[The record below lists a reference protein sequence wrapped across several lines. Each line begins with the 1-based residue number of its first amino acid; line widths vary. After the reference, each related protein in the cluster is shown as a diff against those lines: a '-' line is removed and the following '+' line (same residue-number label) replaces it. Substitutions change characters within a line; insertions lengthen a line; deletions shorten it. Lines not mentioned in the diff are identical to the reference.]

1 MTNFARNLKSHH
13 TMNLKSHHTMRYFT
27 HQSNRIFAAVFVLL
41 TMLCSKAWGESIE
54 IASIN
59 FKSWEPQSITAGSTV
74 NDIYFKSNGSITA
87 ANGWECG
94 GNASNSQH
102 YIAIPLTGVNGAITV
117 SVTFSDNKK
126 HQMKYYVQ
134 TGTSAPSITAT
145 PGSLSPSAKDG
156 SNTTIHT
163 FTKSGLN
170 AAHSYAVLYIGR
182 YGSDDKNINS
192 IRVTTPGPT
201 TVCLKPGTNWKQANA
216 RFALFY
222 FKSSDNSQN
231 GWLDMDEYECTT
243 PAYKVYEA
251 TIPAG
256 YDKCIFC
263 RMNPATTEN
272 NFNDGVKW
280 NQTSDLDV
288 PTGDAVFYTVPDATW
303 DGSGN
308 GQWGST
314 PLGICVSGT
323 WLPFA
328 GETITLTA
336 SAPGATHF
344 QWYKGGVAIDGATSA
359 VYTKENCTFDDAGSY
374 TCKAWRVAG
383 QEVTSEVFTVK
394 ILRIHFKNGR
404 DGGDYG
410 YVDLVNTDPEHHIA
424 EGMIFLG
431 QEWTYGFFVQDGCGN
446 EYGCNN
452 PESEK
457 MHVGNCTNWTM
468 NANVRCLMWTG
479 NGATYT
485 FIVDYSNIT
494 APIISVIYP
503 PDDQVAGLKIYFDNS
518 VVNWSNLHYRIGTKT
533 NTYKEE
539 IFKVPGTDNLY
550 EYTTKEYLNMNAW
563 HIGNNCGYS
572 GDGFS
577 IFRTKTGDEYAITKS
592 VNYEGGA
599 TSHDITVTPKGS
611 GSIGSD
617 EINNN
622 CEFYNHTMTRGM
634 KTQNVSIEAP
644 VNGTITVSYIDPT
657 NAPQSFTSGNRD
669 LAHTC
674 ILTITTTPDCGY
686 QNATLTVNGDPF
698 TSGNTYIL
706 YGKTTIAATFTEG
719 THTITYHTDGGTI
732 NDAGYATEYTFG
744 VGATLPTDVTK
755 AGGWRFMGWY
765 DNSGLSG
772 SPITEITTTE
782 CGNKEYWAKWMT
794 IPIFTWTYDATV
806 QAGGIYDMSVSSTGD
821 AAVTIT
827 ILEVI
832 SGVSSSFTSGNPA
845 TGHVTIGAYP
855 SATTFTYQA
864 TSPATASYGELTETR
879 TLTINRC
886 ETEHQLAYGV
896 GYTDG
901 GSSAHPRYFHETDG
915 VGWLTKSTG
924 SSGCGG
930 SDASWSGESWITKSN
945 KDGVHLLQTYKG
957 NIVKIVYYVMA
968 GGANATIS
976 ALRMSDS
983 YISGESQGENALT
996 GATIVYNNN
1005 PSNTGLTKDAKEVV
1019 SVQFAEPL
1027 AANTYL
1033 YLKFSTSSTLY
1044 GAKLYE
1050 AAGDLPTSVAFSG
1063 PASVEKT
1070 YGDANFTQA
1079 ATQTTAGTQSGGTIT
1094 YSSSDKTVATVN
1106 AATGEVTMLTTGR
1119 TVITATLAAYGC
1131 FTKATASYELIVKP
1145 CDDPECTITIT
1156 SGRADKCSSEAVTLH
1171 ATAGDGATFQWYRD
1185 GVALPGKTG
1194 ANLTTT
1200 ATGVYT
1206 VEARKTCLQV
1216 SDPITISNLADP
1228 AVTALHEY
1236 YYIKAGRV
1244 SPDIDLFQL
1253 TSTTS
1258 FDMSRP
1264 APEGCS
1270 YVERDGIVYLT
1281 GTPSL
1286 SLAADDYDL
1295 TITVHN
1301 DCGSTTASATLHL
1314 FSLETTPKPKIAWV
1328 ADGTKAQELPG
1339 TVAAAKSTSHPLYT
1353 YLETFFDLTPVN
1365 AYCTTDTN
1373 KLKDYYS
1380 QFDLVLLTD
1389 YPDTNVKPD
1398 GVSGGK
1404 EKSYSNALGCLI
1416 DDKPLLTFEAF
1427 VADCPFWGISSNPK
1441 TPNPKQKD
1449 IILQCA
1455 AHDIFEGMHMGQTIE
1470 VLSEIGGEGM
1480 QGFENHETPSG
1491 MIIIATILNGA
1502 SGELVTCCERQVVIP
1517 ARMMIMG
1524 LNYGAMEKVND
1535 NGKTIVKQ
1543 IIDYLLQTTN
1553 VADCS
1558 LIFDNGINNVFYDAG
1573 SYTGTGYKGD
1583 GKWSTMANWA
1593 PLYNALPTQN
1603 QTVRIEQNC
1612 IVDVTDAH
1620 CASVRLQK
1628 GTKGGITYNPRLTI
1642 LPTGGLTVLDYVRE
1656 IHGANFMTTYPIT
1669 FTDLYIRSDAGGNG
1683 ALVFR
1688 DATADL
1694 QATVDYYSSATD
1706 ALTKNPVWQYM
1717 GIPISD
1723 RPMAIDQYHLAWM
1736 CSWESVGTV
1745 SSNWVWVENEDRIVP
1760 FKGYCITQSSNKT
1773 YTHTGA
1779 LMRPVT
1785 QELPLQYFTSP
1796 DGNGFNMFA
1805 NSWVAPI
1812 DITKMTVADFGGA
1825 AEPTIFIYNTG
1836 SRAEYDA
1843 GGAPSTNGTNTY
1855 YGQYNAIPVAAAPY
1869 LSGALTVIPT
1879 MQGFFVQATKSGT
1892 LTLDYDR
1899 ICFNHDTYSTVSTPM
1914 RAPKRAAEEGAI
1926 VPETMTLD
1934 VNSENWGDRV
1944 YVLMHEEF
1952 SDAFNRGWDGTKQ
1965 EGDGEAPMLAM
1976 IAYDRPLAV
1985 AALETAD
1992 EHYLSFRAGKDTA
2005 YTFSFEYEGEP
2016 IYLYDQLTGEAT
2028 LIRTG
2033 NTYSFEATNKTP
2045 IQRFLLTKNPPRVPM
2060 GVEPVGAEQP
2070 DTKPEKFI
2078 HEGQM
2083 FILHHGA
2090 VYDALGK
2097 RVVIRK
2103 EGAQ

>member
-1 MTNFARNLKSHH
+1 
-13 TMNLKSHHTMRYFT
+13 
-27 HQSNRIFAAVFVLL
+27 
-41 TMLCSKAWGESIE
+41 MLCGKAWGAIE
-54 IASIN
+54 LFSAD
-59 FKSWEPQSITAGSTV
+59 FTSWETQSVTAGSTV
-74 NDIYFKSNGSITA
+74 DGIYFKSATDVTNGTGISF
-87 ANGWECG
+87 G
-94 GNASNSQH
+94 GQASTSAR
-102 YIAIPLTGVNGAITV
+102 YIAIPLSDINGEITITV
-117 SVTFSDNKK
+117 THPSARPQWKNYLKVMAAEPTASDVSSNP
-126 HQMKYYVQ
+126 
-134 TGTSAPSITAT
+134 PSIGDNTR
-145 PGSLSPSAKDG
+145 PG
-156 SNTTIHT
+156 SNTTT
-163 FTKSGLN
+163 SSWTLNCNKSYG
-170 AAHSYAVLYIGR
+170 VFYIGV
-182 YGSDDKNINS
+182 GSNNS
-192 IRVTTPGPT
+192 ARTLQSITITTPCTAPT
-201 TVCLKPGTNWKQANA
+201 SVDRT
-216 RFALFY
+216 
-222 FKSSDNSQN
+222 
-231 GWLDMDEYECTT
+231 
-243 PAYKVYEA
+243 
-251 TIPAG
+251 
-256 YDKCIFC
+256 
-263 RMNPATTEN
+263 
-272 NFNDGVKW
+272 
-280 NQTSDLDV
+280 
-288 PTGDAVFYTVPDATW
+288 
-303 DGSGN
+303 
-308 GQWGST
+308 
-314 PLGICVSGT
+314 GT
-323 WLPFA
+323 WHIFP
-328 GETITLTA
+328 GDQMSLTA
-336 SAPGATHF
+336 TATGGF
-344 QWYKGGVAIDGATSA
+344 GNYSYQWYHGGKDESNKIDGATSA
-359 VYTKENCTFDDAGSY
+359 NYIKDDCTYDDAGKY
-374 TCKAWRVAG
+374 YCKVSTGDGCDTWSTA
-383 QEVTSEVFTVK
+383 FDVK
-394 ILRIHFKNGR
+394 MLRLYVNVGRNGTP
-404 DGGDYG
+404 YG
-410 YVDLVNTDPEHHIA
+410 NVDLHNTNPDENKA
-424 EGMIFLG
+424 TGMIFLG
-431 QEWTYGFFVQDGCGN
+431 QNWDYAFSIADGCGN
-446 EYGCNN
+446 YYGCSNDPTYGAMN
-452 PESEK
+452 YA
-457 MHVGNCTNWTM
+457 NCTNWHM
-468 NANVRCLMWTG
+468 NSDQQCCMRTQ

-485 FIVDYSNIT
+485 FIVEYTNMGE
-494 APIISVIYP
+494 PVVSVIYP
-503 PDDQVAGLKIYFDNS
+503 PADQVPDFKIYFDNS
-518 VVNWSNLHYRIGTKT
+518 VHNWSNLHYRVGTEGWTTKAQMELVPGTANLYQYTTMKWDGLQAWHICNNSGWSDAHSIYKT
-533 NTYKEE
+533 NTS
-539 IFKVPGTDNLY
+539 D
-550 EYTTKEYLNMNAW
+550 
-563 HIGNNCGYS
+563 S
-572 GDGFS
+572 
-577 IFRTKTGDEYAITKS
+577 YAITQS
-592 VNYEGGA
+592 INYEGGA
-599 TSHDITVTPKGS
+599 TTHDVVTITPGTNHSTGGDP
-611 GSIGSD
+611 
-617 EINNN
+617 INNN
-622 CEFYNHTMTRGM
+622 CEFYNHTMMPGM

-644 VNGTITVSYIDPT
+644 VGGTITVSYTDIDNT
-657 NAPQSFTSGNRD
+657 HQEFNSGNRD

-674 ILTITTTPDCGY
+674 ILTITAIPACGY
-686 QNATLTVNGDPF
+686 TGGALKVNGVDF
-698 TSGNTYIL
+698 TSGDTHIL
-706 YGKTTIAATFTEG
+706 DAKAVITATFEPEAAS
-719 THTITYHTDGGTI
+719 ITYHTDGGTI

-765 DNSGLSG
+765 DNSSLSG
-772 SPITEITTTE
+772 SPVTEITTSE

-832 SGVSSSFTSGNPA
+832 SGMSSSFTSGNPA

-879 TLTINRC
+879 TVTINRC
-886 ETEHQLAYGV
+886 ETEYTIPMSADAYVDEGSGTTTKPRYHCETSGV
-896 GYTDG
+896 GL
-901 GSSAHPRYFHETDG
+901 
-915 VGWLTKSTG
+915 LTKKLGTG
-924 SSGCGG
+924 SLSFSSGTN
-930 SDASWSGESWITKSN
+930 DVFTHYINEKPFLI
-945 KDGVHLLQTYKG
+945 QTYRD
-957 NIVKIVYYVMA
+957 NIVKI
-968 GGANATIS
+968 
-976 ALRMSDS
+976 AL
-983 YISGESQGENALT
+983 YINCGTADQTLT
-996 GATIVYNNN
+996 GVYSSSTYSTSESGYTAITPTITYYTGNAVSAKMPYN
-1005 PSNTGLTKDAKEVV
+1005 TAGRIELA
-1019 SVQFAEPL
+1019 FAEPL
-1027 AANTYL
+1027 AEGTFIYIVSPKSMNV
-1033 YLKFSTSSTLY
+1033 Y

-1070 YGDANFTQA
+1070 YGDPNFTQA

-1106 AATGEVTMLTTGR
+1106 AATGEVTMLNTGR

-1171 ATAGDGATFQWYRD
+1171 ATAGDGATFQWYCD

-1200 ATGVYT
+1200 ITGVYT

-1389 YPDTNVKPD
+1389 YPDTNEKPD

-1470 VLSEIGGEGM
+1470 VLSEIGGNGM

-1491 MIIIATILNGA
+1491 MIIIATIQNGG

-1558 LIFDNGINNVFYDAG
+1558 LIFDNGIGNVFYDAG

-1583 GKWSTMANWA
+1583 GKWSTIANWA

-1656 IHGANFMTTYPIT
+1656 IHGSNFMKTYPIT

-1992 EHYLSFRAGKDTA
+1992 EHYLSFRAGQDTA

-2033 NTYSFEATNKTP
+2033 NTYSFEATNETP